1 MKENEGLG
9 ALFGVE
15 NLDWNDSRIPVPPT
29 QPSAWKLQTGRE
41 RKKGALI
48 SIFIFIGF
56 SLFFWFLL
64 TEAYA
69 LFEGDDDFMYIICYG
84 GLLLCAGM
92 IPYSLYLYITTED
105 SDEKH
110 PEAIKYEQELEQ
122 FQLEVEKFKE
132 ELEEE
137 AKKQSPFYIG
147 DGSTGSEMKNTC
159 KRCDKI
165 WYLDVSELTD
175 LEERLETSKKLMGQ
189 MGNLNMATALFNPA
203 LAAQGTTTM
212 AANTSA
218 LKSLSDELEQKSRCP
233 ECNSKNVER
242 TLVDADN
249 YKQKEERSEKKSDS
263 LSDQLKKL
271 NELKEQGILDEDEF
285 KSAKQKLIEKQ

>member
-1 MKENEGLG
+1 MKT
-9 ALFGVE
+9 
-15 NLDWNDSRIPVPPT
+15 PPELPT
-29 QPSAWKLQTGRE
+29 APYPYELQTGRE
-41 RKKGALI
+41 KRKNHAI
-48 SIFIFIGF
+48 SILIWIALT
-56 SLFFWFLL
+56 LFFWFLL
-64 TEAYA
+64 TEGYA
-69 LFEGDDDFMYIICYG
+69 ILEGDGDVMFVYG
-84 GLLLCAGM
+84 GIAISLGM
-92 IPYSLYLYITTED
+92 LPYSIYIYVTTED
-105 SDEKH
+105 SDEKS
-110 PEAIKYEQELEQ
+110 PVAIKYEKDMEQ
-122 FQLEVEKFKE
+122 YKLDLQNYEK

-159 KRCDKI
+159 KRCKKI
-165 WYLDVSELTD
+165 WYLDVNELTD
-175 LEERLETSKKLMGQ
+175 LEERVANVTKIMGQ

-212 AANTSA
+212 AANSSSI
-218 LKSLSDELEQKSRCP
+218 KSLNDELDQKARCP

-249 YKQKEERSEKKSDS
+249 YEQKEETSEKKSDS

-271 NELKEQGILDEDEF
+271 NELKEQGILDDKEF

>member
-1 MKENEGLG
+1 MKT
-9 ALFGVE
+9 
-15 NLDWNDSRIPVPPT
+15 PPELPDKPYPY
-29 QPSAWKLQTGRE
+29 QLQTGRE
-41 RKKGALI
+41 KSKGALTGIGIFFFLAMFFASI
-48 SIFIFIGF
+48 SSALVSEGDFT
-56 SLFFWFLL
+56 LANRP
-64 TEAYA
+64 TERAYDSYERGSSDYYYYEA
-69 LFEGDDDFMYIICYG
+69 LFVLG
-84 GLLLCAGM
+84 GYYFCLIM
-92 IPYSLYLYITTED
+92 IFYSLYTYITTEI
-105 SDEKH
+105 SDEKP
-110 PEAIKYEQELEQ
+110 PEATMYEQEMEQYNLKLERYQ
-122 FQLEVEKFKE
+122 E

-159 KRCDKI
+159 KRCKKI
-165 WYLDVSELTD
+165 WYLDVDELTD
-175 LEERLETSKKLMGQ
+175 LEERVANVTKIMGQ

-212 AANTSA
+212 AANSSA
-218 LKSLSDELEQKSRCP
+218 IKSLNDELDQKARCP

-249 YKQKEERSEKKSDS
+249 YEEEKMIENKSDS

-271 NELKEQGILDEDEF
+271 NELKKEGILDDEEF